1 MSRGAWASDSVF
13 GESCVAIA
21 LSGVTPDWAT
31 LATHAQLCTLDPKT
45 HPAETG
51 LQAVWRVGG
60 GRGLYSGVGGL
71 VFLLLSRVGGLD
83 FLLLLTSVVE
93 FFLH

>member
-1 MSRGAWASDSVF
+1 MSRGAWASVF

-31 LATHAQLCTLDPKT
+31 FATHAQLSIQLT
-45 HPAETG
+45 HLAETG

-60 GRGLYSGVGGL
+60 GGV
-71 VFLLLSRVGGLD
+71 V
-83 FLLLLTSVVE
+83 
-93 FFLH
+93 